1 MELAKIRAYDKLQID
16 TGIEEDELMVAFFK
30 HNIMTNPGFKKI
42 IDDCKAKVQQSIND
56 GLAKL
61 VSIQR

>member
-42 IDDCKAKVQQSIND
+42 IDDCKAKVQ
-56 GLAKL
+56 
-61 VSIQR
+61 